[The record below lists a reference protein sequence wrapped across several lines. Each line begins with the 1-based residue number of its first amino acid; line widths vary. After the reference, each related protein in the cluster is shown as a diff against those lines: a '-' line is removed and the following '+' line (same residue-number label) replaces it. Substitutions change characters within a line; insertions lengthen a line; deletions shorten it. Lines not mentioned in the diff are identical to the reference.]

1 MDNQQPGII
10 ELTSDEAETVSGA
23 MTALDAVW
31 RGVIRGFVEAGGAV
45 ICNPG
50 AHGYDCD
57 FYP

>member
-1 MDNQQPGII
+1 MNKQELDIA
-10 ELTSDEAETVSGA
+10 ELTSDEVEAVSGA
-23 MTALDAVW
+23 MTPLDAVW

>member
-1 MDNQQPGII
+1 MDKQQPGII

-45 ICNPG
+45 ICNAG

>member
-1 MDNQQPGII
+1 MNKQELGVA
-10 ELTSDEAETVSGA
+10 ELTSDEVEAVSGA
-23 MTALDAVW
+23 MTPLDAVW

-45 ICNPG
+45 VCNRG

>member
-1 MDNQQPGII
+1 MNKQELGIA
-10 ELTSDEAETVSGA
+10 ELTSDEVEAVSGA
-23 MTALDAVW
+23 MTPLDAVG

-45 ICNPG
+45 VCNPG